1 MEKDILI
8 NNETGIMIIVDD
20 IREWQQEL
28 ENGYYN
34 YVGPAEEEETRSSA
48 KSLAVNAV
56 HAIDVKVT
64 NDYIDNIDRTKHKV
78 FN

>member
-1 MEKDILI
+1 MAKDILI

-20 IREWQQEL
+20 INEWKSEIDDG
-28 ENGYYN
+28 EYE
-34 YVGPAEEEETRSSA
+34 YVGPAEEEETRSL
-48 KSLAVNAV
+48 KVNAV

-64 NDYIDNIDRTKHKV
+64 NDYIDNIDRTKYKV

>member
-1 MEKDILI
+1 MAKDILI

-20 IREWQQEL
+20 INEWKSEIDDG
-28 ENGYYN
+28 EYE
-34 YVGPAEEEETRSSA
+34 YVGPAEEEETRSS
-48 KSLAVNAV
+48 AVNAV

-64 NDYIDNIDRTKHKV
+64 NDYIDNIDRTKYKV

>member
-1 MEKDILI
+1 MAKDILI

-20 IREWQQEL
+20 INEWKSEIDDG
-28 ENGYYN
+28 EYE
-34 YVGPAEEEETRSSA
+34 YVGPAEEEKTR
-48 KSLAVNAV
+48 SLAVNAV

-64 NDYIDNIDRTKHKV
+64 NDYIDNIDRTKYKV